1 MKIAH
6 FASLSSLV
14 LLLVAGVQATALYH
28 GWQQFNHSAQAQRLQ
43 ERLQQQLSGPL
54 QGALRDYL
62 GSGDPLLLAQAQG
75 VRQQA
80 LALLSRLEDPQT
92 QPLNARLEQM
102 KTRIDGDYLAA
113 GKLSGNSQWL
123 LQNAENELTTQAK
136 ALLRYGQQGAAA
148 GRDPV
153 LAEQYRQGAA
163 DILAALPSLAHQ
175 RQNYMEQASAKRLEG
190 LQFELA
196 ALQKQADSL
205 AALPSMELFE
215 EAPADEFTL
224 GEPIR
229 KELGDQPK
237 AELTSLLKR
246 YPQELE
252 NSRKALQQQQAARQ
266 MVQQD
271 ISQLLQAGEQLGEQL
286 AAARQAMN
294 RELATVLGVLALCL
308 VVVALLFALVQRRW
322 LVRPLL
328 QLRAAFLQLDATGQA
343 QLLAQGRER
352 NELADIVASY
362 NRLIQRLQQD
372 QQQKAGQLSSVS
384 SSLQEMVEQVQE
396 IYHSTRTTEQA
407 VDESDTMM
415 QELNQLASEVHQ
427 VAAEIAQHAQ
437 HAQHNE
443 HSMSQSERLVGG
455 MLTATAQTGLAIDE
469 SSGALAQLTRSVEDV
484 TAIVDV
490 IGHIS
495 QQTNLLALNA
505 AIEAARA
512 GEQGR
517 GFAVV
522 ADEVRHLSADTQR
535 SLGQIT
541 EILASLTQAGD
552 QLATVLARI
561 TAEAAEQRQQAEQ
574 LRQTTLTV
582 REMARSTAVIALQG
596 ADNAKSQ
603 EHRLASFAA
612 LIGRISQ
619 HARQGSRLSV
629 QVSEHIHHQAQQI
642 PRILS
647 QA

>member
-6 FASLSSLV
+6 YASLSSLV

-28 GWQQFNHSAQAQRLQ
+28 GWQQFNRAEQAQRQQ

-62 GSGDPLLLAQAQG
+62 GSGDPLRLAEAQG

-80 LALLSRLEDPQT
+80 LALLAQLDGQQADP
-92 QPLNARLEQM
+92 LRARLEQM
-102 KTRIDGDYLAA
+102 GARIEGDYLAA

-123 LQNAENELTTQAK
+123 LQNAENELSTQAR
-136 ALLRYGQQGAAA
+136 ALLRYGQQGTD
-148 GRDPV
+148 RDPAS
-153 LAEQYRQGAA
+153 AEAYRQGAA
-163 DILAALPSLAHQ
+163 DILATLPALAHQ

-205 AALPSMELFE
+205 AALPSLNLFE
-215 EAPADEFTL
+215 ETAADEFTL
-224 GEPIR
+224 GEPVR
-229 KELGDQPK
+229 KELGELPK
-237 AELTSLLKR
+237 AELVSLLKR
-246 YPQELE
+246 YPMELE
-252 NSRKALQQQQAARQ
+252 NSSKGLQQQQLARQ

-271 ISQLLQAGEQLGEQL
+271 ITQLLQAGEQLGERL
-286 AAARQAMN
+286 AAARQTMN
-294 RELATVLGVLALCL
+294 RELATVLGSLALCL

-328 QLRAAFLQLDATGQA
+328 RLRAAFLQLDATGQA
-343 QLLAQGRER
+343 QLLATGRER

-396 IYHSTRTTEQA
+396 IHHSTRTTEQA

-427 VAAEIAQHAQ
+427 VAAEIAE

-443 HSMSQSERLVGG
+443 HSMSQSEQLVGG
-455 MLTATAQTGLAIDE
+455 MLAATAQTGLAIDE

-552 QLATVLARI
+552 QLATVLTRI
-561 TAEAAEQRQQAEQ
+561 TTEAAGQRQQAEQ
-574 LRQTTLTV
+574 LRQTTQTV

-596 ADNAKSQ
+596 ADNARSQ

>member
-163 DILAALPSLAHQ
+163 DILTALPALAHQ

-205 AALPSMELFE
+205 AALPSLALFE

-271 ISQLLQAGEQLGEQL
+271 ITQLLQAGEQLGEQL
-286 AAARQAMN
+286 AAARQTMN
-294 RELATVLGVLALCL
+294 RELATVLGMLALCL

-343 QLLAQGRER
+343 QLLTPGRER

-396 IYHSTRTTEQA
+396 IHHSTRTTEQA

-427 VAAEIAQHAQ
+427 VAAEIAQ

-552 QLATVLARI
+552 QLATVLA
-561 TAEAAEQRQQAEQ
+561 
-574 LRQTTLTV
+574 
-582 REMARSTAVIALQG
+582 
-596 ADNAKSQ
+596 
-603 EHRLASFAA
+603 
-612 LIGRISQ
+612 
-619 HARQGSRLSV
+619 
-629 QVSEHIHHQAQQI
+629 
-642 PRILS
+642 
-647 QA
+647 

>member
-102 KTRIDGDYLAA
+102 KARIDGDYLAA

-148 GRDPV
+148 GRDPA

-163 DILAALPSLAHQ
+163 DILTALPSLAHQ

-205 AALPSMELFE
+205 AALPSLALFE
-215 EAPADEFTL
+215 EASADEFTL

-271 ISQLLQAGEQLGEQL
+271 ITQLLQAGEQLGEQL
-286 AAARQAMN
+286 AAARQTMN
-294 RELATVLGVLALCL
+294 RELATVLGMLALCL

-343 QLLAQGRER
+343 QLLTPGRER

-396 IYHSTRTTEQA
+396 IHHSTRTTEQA

-427 VAAEIAQHAQ
+427 VAAEIAQ

>member
-6 FASLSSLV
+6 YASLSSLV
-14 LLLVAGVQATALYH
+14 LLLVAGTQAAALFH
-28 GWQQFNHSAQAQRLQ
+28 GWQQLNETEQAQSQ
-43 ERLQQQLSGPL
+43 HERLQQRLSGPL
-54 QGALRDYL
+54 QEALRDYL
-62 GSGDPLLLAQAQG
+62 GSGDPLRLTEAQG
-75 VRQQA
+75 IRKQA
-80 LALLSRLEDPQT
+80 LGQLEQQDPEQSA
-92 QPLNARLEQM
+92 PLHTLLEQM
-102 KTRIDGDYLAA
+102 GTRIDGDYLAA
-113 GKLSGNSQWL
+113 GKLSGNSQLL
-123 LQNAENELTTQAK
+123 LQNAENELTTHAK
-136 ALLRYGQQGAAA
+136 ALLRYGQQGAT
-148 GRDPV
+148 GDDP
-153 LAEQYRQGAA
+153 ATADRYRQGAA
-163 DILAALPSLAHQ
+163 DLLATLPGLGHL
-175 RQNYMEQASAKRLEG
+175 RQNYMEQGSPKLLEG

-196 ALQKQADSL
+196 ALQKQADRL
-205 AALPSMELFE
+205 AALPSLKLFE

-224 GEPIR
+224 GEPAR
-229 KELGDQPK
+229 KELGDQPR
-237 AELTSLLKR
+237 AELVSLLKR

-252 NSRKALQQQQAARQ
+252 NSRKTLQRQQGARR

-271 ISQLLQAGEQLGEQL
+271 ISLLLKEGETLGERL
-286 AAARQAMN
+286 AAKRQGVN
-294 RELATVLGVLALCL
+294 KELGAILGSLALCL

-328 QLRAAFLQLDATGQA
+328 QLRGAFLRLDATGEA
-343 QLLAQGRER
+343 QMLPEGRER

-362 NRLIQRLQQD
+362 NRLILRLQQD

-384 SSLQEMVEQVQE
+384 LSLQEMVDRVQE
-396 IYHSTRTTEQA
+396 IHHSTRTTEQV
-407 VDESDTMM
+407 VDESGTMM
-415 QELNQLASEVHQ
+415 SELNQLASEVHQ

-437 HAQHNE
+437 HNE
-443 HSMSQSERLVGG
+443 HSMSQSEQLVGG
-455 MLTATAQTGLAIDE
+455 MLAATAQTGLAIDE
-469 SSGALAQLTRSVEDV
+469 SSGALTQLKRSVEDV

-541 EILASLTQAGD
+541 EILASLTLAGD
-552 QLATVLARI
+552 QLATVLTRI
-561 TAEAAEQRQQAEQ
+561 TSEAAGQRRQAEQ
-574 LRQTTLTV
+574 LRQTTQTV

-596 ADNAKSQ
+596 ADNARSQ

-619 HARQGSRLSV
+619 HARQGSQLSV
-629 QVSEHIHHQAQQI
+629 QVSEHIHHQARQI
-642 PRILS
+642 PRILG